1 MRMRR
6 KKHREERMENCIDIM
21 LKEPFPKGETYKVF
35 GNENPIHIEIGCGK
49 GGFITTLAEN
59 NPDINYIAIEKN
71 GDVLVLAMEKVM
83 QKGLK
88 NVRFIFGD
96 ATFINDIVAP
106 GEISRIYINFCDPW
120 HKTGHAKRR
129 LTHRNYLEIYKNLL
143 ESTNG
148 EVFFKTDNRKLF
160 EFSLNECVD
169 LGLKMRNITLDL
181 HNSGY
186 EGNIMTEYEK
196 LFSEQGMPIY
206 RMEIMY

>member
-6 KKHREERMENCIDIM
+6 KKHREERMENCAEIM
-21 LKEPFPKGETYKVF
+21 LHEPFPKGEMKSVF
-35 GNENPIHIEIGCGK
+35 GNENPIHMEIGCGK
-49 GGFITTLAEN
+49 GGFITQLAHQ

-71 GDVLVLAMEKVM
+71 GDVLVLAMEKAVNL
-83 QKGLK
+83 GLK
-88 NVRFIFGD
+88 NVRFIYGD
-96 ATFINDIVAP
+96 ATFLNDIVAP

-120 HKTGHAKRR
+120 HKSGHAKRR
-129 LTHRNYLEIYKNLL
+129 LTHRNYLELYKSLL
-143 ESTNG
+143 EATSG

-160 EFSLNECVD
+160 EFSLNECADV
-169 LGLKMRNITLDL
+169 GLKMRNITLDL

-206 RMEIMY
+206 RLEIQY

>member
-1 MRMRR
+1 
-6 KKHREERMENCIDIM
+6 MENCADIM
-21 LKEPFPKGETYKVF
+21 LHEPFPKGEMKMVF
-35 GNENPIHIEIGCGK
+35 KNENPVHIEIGCGK
-49 GGFITTLAEN
+49 GGFITALAEK

-71 GDVLVLAMEKVM
+71 GDVLVLAMEKAV

-96 ATFINDIVAP
+96 ASFLNDIVAP

-129 LTHRNYLEIYKNLL
+129 LTHRNYLEIYKKLL
-143 ESTNG
+143 EPKNG
-148 EVFFKTDNRKLF
+148 DVFFKTDNRKLF
-160 EFSLNECVD
+160 EFSLNECAD

-206 RMEIMY
+206 RMEIQY